1 MMIITAISKLGGDD
15 DNDDNESVDHNANDN
30 NEITDDD
37 TFSLQYPHCDRD
49 PEPSHHL
56 CLLGHAGL

>member
-37 TFSLQYPHCDRD
+37 TFSLQYPHCD
-49 PEPSHHL
+49 
-56 CLLGHAGL
+56 